1 MRKSNGELSVRD
13 GNRKVGGPVAAEVHG
28 TAKGWMGAAG
38 QVVLLVHGFNN
49 NFDEAQKAYLSF
61 REHLPAS
68 GTWYLGEV
76 QWPGD
81 ADFGFVQWLD
91 FLSYPTEIPDA
102 RESAERLAAYLSQ
115 VARINPALE
124 LTLVGHS
131 LGCRLILEML
141 GRFESGA
148 SKPAP
153 FIRRILLMAAAVPTA
168 LSEPGKRLQKA
179 GAQARERL
187 VLFSPDDIVLGL
199 AFPAGQ
205 SLARLLK
212 YEDHFYFEAVG
223 LNGHP
228 ESFASEKPL
237 QACGNGH
244 SDYWK
249 DEDAASYLAQK
260 MGAAVSN
267 RLKERCLPKHE
278 TPAANELPSGTL
290 HTYEIGSY

>member
-1 MRKSNGELSVRD
+1 MRESNGELSVRE
-13 GNRKVGGPVAAEVHG
+13 GKRKVGGPVAAEVHG
-28 TAKGWMGAAG
+28 SATGWMGSAG

-49 NFDEAQKAYLSF
+49 NFDEARKAYRSF
-61 REHLPAS
+61 REHLPAGGS
-68 GTWYLGEV
+68 WRIGEV

-102 RESAERLAAYLSQ
+102 RDSAKRLAAYLAR
-115 VARINPALE
+115 VAGINPALE

-131 LGCRLILEML
+131 LGCRLVLEML
-141 GRFESGA
+141 DRFQTGA
-148 SKPAP
+148 SRPSP
-153 FIRRILLMAAAVPTA
+153 FIRHVLLMAAAVPVA

-179 GAQARERL
+179 GTLARERL
-187 VLFSPDDIVLGL
+187 VLFSPADIVLGL

-205 SLARLLK
+205 LLARLMK
-212 YEDHFYFEAVG
+212 YEDHVYFEAVG

-228 ESFASEKPL
+228 ESFASETPQ

-249 DEDAASYLAQK
+249 DEDAAAYLASK
-260 MGAAVSN
+260 MGAAVPN

-278 TPAANELPSGTL
+278 TAAANELPSSSL